1 MSLSVS
7 EASAVVRS
15 IGPSFL
21 FIPSVPGLT
30 EFLANGL
37 LIDPDLT
44 FDLGL
49 TTLDFGALCF

>member
-21 FIPSVPGLT
+21 FNPGVPGLT
-30 EFLANGL
+30 EILANGF
-37 LIDPDLT
+37 LIDFGLT

-49 TTLDFGALCF
+49 TTLDLGALCF